1 MSQQEILGEA
11 KNVIEEPM
19 EKPQYIDLSKSHK
32 NEDLFALRKNS
43 LRVEWTPSS
52 ISNNSFI
59 GTFTFNNIQPPNFDT
74 GISDVYIEAEVVFTL
89 NMVMD
94 SKAKTNGEKI
104 HKLLTKNS
112 FFNDFN
118 CALYNTS
125 VSIGSQNLTSQPYIS
140 YAIKRL
146 YDKNFYDS
154 SFAYNQQD
162 VNVSAYITDLES
174 SVDTAASFE
183 IHYKCSTPLCHPYF
197 YTTKDLCGINSFNI
211 QSSFNL
217 YNIFSVNGGVHDGE
231 DIIKSEAGTNI
242 TSLTLSLNQFDL
254 KLSYNENIY
263 SQPLSTY
270 SSLIMSEYRYT
281 EKTIQIG
288 GDTNTNFLQSGCLNC
303 NVRDAVSTPICQY
316 VLLISDPEQTRTIN
330 AVDPQGK
337 RPFAQW
343 RVPKY
348 RLKSLQI
355 SVNSNPN
362 AYSSNSFNSIYHCCK
377 KAGYCGT
384 FDELYFNDLFP
395 QVFAFSSLQYRNVIN
410 SSDTYRF
417 SIDQSILEEN
427 VLQFSTVIYLNAS
440 SYVVYEYP
448 SVLIS
453 SVNGTNSFIS
463 IAPFSAME
471 ESEEEID
478 TYLREI
484 EQAGYSGGSLWT
496 WLKSIKDK
504 LKRGRYISKFTDAAK
519 NVLASETLPNVLSVI
534 PGVNKGTVEKVLN
547 TANTVNSAINSV
559 AKSAGYGTNTTPNN
573 SLGTGIR
580 LF

>member
-52 ISNNSFI
+52 ITNNSLI

-74 GISDVYIEAEVVFTL
+74 GISDVYIEATL
-89 NMVMD
+89 KFIINVTAAD
-94 SKAKTNGEKI
+94 NASNIAGKIQTLFKDNG
-104 HKLLTKNS
+104 
-112 FFNDFN
+112 FYNDFN

-154 SFAYNQQD
+154 SFKQTRKD
-162 VNVSAYITDLES
+162 VNVSVYTQAVQKTANTNYDLE
-174 SVDTAASFE
+174 
-183 IHYKCSTPLCHPYF
+183 IYYKCSTPLCHPYF
-197 YTTKDLCGINSFNI
+197 YTTKDLCGVNSFSI

-217 YNIFSVNGGVHDGE
+217 YNLFTLDTGKITAEHVS
-231 DIIKSEAGTNI
+231 TNI
-242 TSLTLSLNQFDL
+242 SCSVSNFDL
-254 KLSYNENIY
+254 KIAYNENIY

-281 EKTIQIG
+281 EKTNAANSQ
-288 GDTNTNFLQSGCLNC
+288 LQNGCLNC

-316 VLLISDPEQTRTIN
+316 ILMINDPEQVKTITN
-330 AVDPQGK
+330 T
-337 RPFAQW
+337 AQAETTSFNTW
-343 RVPKY
+343 TIPTY
-348 RLKSLQI
+348 RLSNLNI

-384 FDELYFNDLFP
+384 MDELYYNKLYP
-395 QVFAFSSLQYRNVIN
+395 QVFGFSSLQYRNVVN

-417 SIDQSILEEN
+417 SIDNSIIEEAIDN
-427 VLQFSTVIYLNAS
+427 LYPLTFYLTST

-504 LKRGRYISKFTDAAK
+504 LKKGRYISKFTDAAK

-559 AKSAGYGTNTTPNN
+559 AKSAGYGSTNQSPNN